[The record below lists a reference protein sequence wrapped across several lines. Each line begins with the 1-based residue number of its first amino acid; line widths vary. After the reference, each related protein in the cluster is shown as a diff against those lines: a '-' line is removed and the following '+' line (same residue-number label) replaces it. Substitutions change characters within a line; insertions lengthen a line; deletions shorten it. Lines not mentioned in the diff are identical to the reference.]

1 MRVTSDA
8 AQPARPV
15 AVIDGQEFGALSP
28 KENSATVACGSTLEI
43 TCATEGATIYYT
55 TDNTCPCKP
64 EGTRIEYT
72 GPITV
77 TKDTKF
83 RITAYK
89 EGMSYDS
96 CSERLNLST
105 TVVYERGDVSG
116 NGVVNVVDAQ
126 IAYDIATTDSYKDRA
141 DYDQLFE
148 RADVVGAG
156 GAPDGQVYAEDA
168 FAIQNAALCGWG
180 RA

>member
-1 MRVTSDA
+1 M
-8 AQPARPV
+8 
-15 AVIDGQEFGALSP
+15 
-28 KENSATVACGSTLEI
+28 VACGSTLEI

-126 IAYDIATTDSYKDRA
+126 IAYDIATTDFYKDRA

-168 FAIQNAALCGWG
+168 FAIQHAALCGWG

>member
-1 MRVTSDA
+1 M
-8 AQPARPV
+8 
-15 AVIDGQEFGALSP
+15 
-28 KENSATVACGSTLEI
+28 VACGSTLEI

-96 CSERLNLST
+96 YSERLNLST

-116 NGVVNVVDAQ
+116 NGMVNIVDAQ
-126 IAYDIATTDSYKDRA
+126 IAYDIATTDFYKDRA
-141 DYDQLFE
+141 DYDQLFD

-168 FAIQNAALCGWG
+168 FAIQHAALYGWG